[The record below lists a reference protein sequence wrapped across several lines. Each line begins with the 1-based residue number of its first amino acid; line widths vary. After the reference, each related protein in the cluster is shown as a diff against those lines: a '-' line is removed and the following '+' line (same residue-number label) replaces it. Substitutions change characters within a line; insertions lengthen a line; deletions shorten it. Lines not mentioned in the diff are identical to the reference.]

1 MNNKIKTK
9 YKELIIELID
19 GDDWTGVRNLVDI
32 IITNAAPASPI
43 QAPPVV
49 EQVQLPEPPP
59 ATDFDNERAA
69 RMAAKNR

>member
-32 IITNAAPASPI
+32 IITNATPAPPI
-43 QAPPVV
+43 QAPPIV
-49 EQVQLPEPPP
+49 EQVQHHNPAPPEPT
-59 ATDFDNERAA
+59 AFDNERAA
-69 RMAAKNR
+69 RMAK